1 MNIELTLIC
10 YQKNAFL
17 VRWEL
22 LFCVQNCYCSRWRSA
37 CRCFRLP
44 PANCRMRTQRRRSSW
59 SLVKVA
65 RLRGWGREGTAR
77 AGPVHFQHPPGLTR
91 LLSLPGKGFF
101 SPHPTPI
108 LTDGPESSHSHTCTE
123 IEPKEIKIKA
133 NDWQTSKASSV
144 LTFLQ
149 PSLPLCERCS
159 NKEKRVLGNP
169 RSWDLQDCEYPAILW
184 SGADPISSYCFCKNK
199 TP

>member
-101 SPHPTPI
+101 SPTP
-108 LTDGPESSHSHTCTE
+108 PPSS
-123 IEPKEIKIKA
+123 
-133 NDWQTSKASSV
+133 QTARKV
-144 LTFLQ
+144 LTHTHALK
-149 PSLPLCERCS
+149 L
-159 NKEKRVLGNP
+159 NP
-169 RSWDLQDCEYPAILW
+169 RKLKSKQTIGKPVRRPPC
-184 SGADPISSYCFCKNK
+184 
-199 TP
+199 